1 MPHKGGKFSKGYL
14 TPKGRPLRDDH
25 RKIDKLR
32 RKARGD
38 ARKARNR
45 RRVSNIATKVL
56 GGRVDK

>member
-32 RKARGD
+32 RKAKGD
-38 ARKARNR
+38 ARKAKRKR
-45 RRVSNIATKVL
+45 RISDAAEKFLR
-56 GGRVDK
+56 G